1 LYRKKL
7 GWDDLVNRIRRENLE
22 MIHEEIDNLLG
33 NSSQQKKSNTSRSS
47 AKDQSQSI
55 LTSGFSVLNAIGNT
69 PLIRIEN
76 VYAKL
81 ESVNPSGSIKDRVA
95 LEIIRAAERA
105 GQLKPGY
112 TIVEASS
119 GNTGIS
125 LSMIAAI
132 KGYNMI
138 IVMPVNMSDE
148 RKQMMK
154 AFGAE
159 LVFTPESGSL
169 RDAIAKAEK
178 IAKQPKTFIARQFSN
193 PNNIKAQ
200 EKTGQEIFNEI
211 GPVDAVVAGV
221 GTGGSLIGITNIM
234 RKKNPKVKQIAVE
247 PEEAA
252 VMFGGSD
259 ARIKEHRIQG
269 IGDGFIPHLIDIDKV
284 DEVIT
289 VTSEEAVQM
298 AKNLSKKY
306 GLLVGISSGA
316 NMVASLMVSK
326 EYNKVATV
334 LPDRGERYLS
344 MNLFK

>member
-1 LYRKKL
+1 MKNKEY
-7 GWDDLVNRIRRENLE
+7 
-22 MIHEEIDNLLG
+22 
-33 NSSQQKKSNTSRSS
+33 
-47 AKDQSQSI
+47 
-55 LTSGFSVLNAIGNT
+55 SVLDAIGNT
-69 PLIRIEN
+69 PLIKIDN

-95 LEIIRAAERA
+95 LEIIEAAERE
-105 GQLKPGY
+105 GKLKKGG

-125 LSMIAAI
+125 LAMLAAV
-132 KGYNMI
+132 KGYKMI
-138 IVMPVNMSDE
+138 VVMPENMSEE
-148 RKQMMK
+148 RVQMMR

-159 LVFTPESGSL
+159 LIATSKSGSL
-169 RDAIAKAEK
+169 KEAIDKAEE
-178 IAKQPKTFIARQFSN
+178 IGQQPGTFIARQFSN

-200 EKTGQEIFNEI
+200 EKTGEEILREI

-221 GTGGSLIGITNIM
+221 GTGGTLMGISNVM
-234 RKKNPKVKQIAVE
+234 KRANPAVKVIAVE

-259 ARIKEHRIQG
+259 ARIKEHKIQG
-269 IGDGFIPHLIDIDKV
+269 IGDGFIPQLIDMDRV

-289 VTSEEAVQM
+289 VGSEDAVNM
-298 AKNLSKKY
+298 CRKLFKER

-316 NMVASLMVSK
+316 NMLVAVK
-326 EYNKVATV
+326 VAKKYGKVATV

-344 MNLFK
+344 MDLFKH